1 MAFIRVFCVELMQ
14 STRVT
19 RVVDNIS
26 FVEMVRKITKVEQI
40 VKVKVYLY
48 SKTDNHICKMS
59 LFILAVIMMV
69 VSCPGSLSKSEFFP
83 LGTV

>member
-1 MAFIRVFCVELMQ
+1 MQ

-26 FVEMVRKITKVEQI
+26 FVEMVRKITKVEPHAQI

-48 SKTDNHICKMS
+48 SKTDNHVCKMS
-59 LFILAVIMMV
+59 LFILAVIMMD

-83 LGTV
+83 IETV